1 MSTRPIRPQRSPRRG
16 AGPLAAAVL
25 VGAGAGLLPLSLAHA
40 AVPFGSE
47 AIAAG
52 SAIALA
58 QPLASGGWNL
68 VVIEQRQPAPPC
80 WRHNSDGTVTT
91 YETYQ
96 PETVCGRYLSNS
108 AYSLRIASTDLRH
121 PWRLRV
127 EEQGG
132 QLQLLASGNPQAPPL
147 LVGSGQAVNPSS
159 GSGLVA
165 LQLHEG
171 WSLER
176 RTYQGRSLGHLY
188 VANAE
193 PLPVLQAR
201 AAGTEGLL
209 AAMPAPPPPP
219 AELSRASARSSNSAG
234 SRTLLTSRSSGGDRE
249 AAPTASSS
257 RLARLENLRFG
268 GPRQNSSAGTNTDG
282 IIALEV
288 VPYRGR

>member
-1 MSTRPIRPQRSPRRG
+1 MSTRPTSALRSPRRG
-16 AGPLAAAVL
+16 AGPLAAAAL

-47 AIAAG
+47 AIEAG

-58 QPLASGGWNL
+58 QPLANGSWNL

-108 AYSLRIASTDLRH
+108 AYSLRIANTDLRH

-132 QLQLLASGNPQAPPL
+132 QLQLLASGSQQAQPL
-147 LVGSGQAVNPSS
+147 LVGTAQAAGQ
-159 GSGLVA
+159 GGGRGLVA
-165 LQLHEG
+165 LQLREG

-201 AAGTEGLL
+201 AAGTDDLL

-219 AELSRASARSSNSAG
+219 AELN
-234 SRTLLTSRSSGGDRE
+234 RSSGGRDRV
-249 AAPTASSS
+249 AAPSSSSS
-257 RLARLENLRFG
+257 RLARLESLRFG
-268 GPRQNSSAGTNTDG
+268 GPRTSGSSTNADG